1 MEWRGNVV
9 IWTWVV
15 ECWGCRAVSG
25 VVCESSSDQAT
36 QISFLDGGKD
46 RRYSVSYENGWFL
59 WAGPTKIISAKKNPP
74 LYPGVPSWKN
84 KRPTLL
90 KKNRF
95 LSRLEPRAR
104 QSSETA
110 RCGGGGSAVTDGT
123 GPRLGS
129 QLAADQGK
137 RRLPCP
143 DLRLT
148 PPARWSGSGASA
160 TASIA
165 INCSLI
171 DFNRAGKKRLAWA
184 MQS

>member
-1 MEWRGNVV
+1 M
-9 IWTWVV
+9 

-25 VVCESSSDQAT
+25 VVIESSSDH
-36 QISFLDGGKD
+36 FLALLAKKYFCRRPKSVFVDGGKD
-46 RRYSVSYENGWFL
+46 RRYSVVCENRWFL
-59 WAGPTKIISAKKNPP
+59 WAGPTKIISAKEKKTPP
-74 LYPGVPSWKN
+74 LYQKHRLERI
-84 KRPTLL
+84 KDQHYL

-95 LSRLEPRAR
+95 SSRLEPRAR

-148 PPARWSGSGASA
+148 PPARWSGSVHLLQRQLP
-160 TASIA
+160 SIA
-165 INCSLI
+165 LWLI
-171 DFNRAGKKRLAWA
+171 LTEQEKKD
-184 MQS
+184 

>member
-1 MEWRGNVV
+1 M
-9 IWTWVV
+9 
-15 ECWGCRAVSG
+15 SG
-25 VVCESSSDQAT
+25 VVCESSSDQAA

-46 RRYSVSYENGWFL
+46 RRYSVSYKNGWFL
-59 WAGPTKIISAKKNPP
+59 WAGPTKIIWEKKTHHSTQEHR
-74 LYPGVPSWKN
+74 LEKN

-90 KKNRF
+90 KKIVF

-160 TASIA
+160 AASIA